1 MEGRVILHFDFFS
14 AEGGPGFDFVEGER
28 KEKGGGVHTIGK
40 EKGGLGWVFIWGEKR
55 GGWGAEKGRASGFG
69 L

>member
-1 MEGRVILHFDFFS
+1 MVLHFDFFN
-14 AEGGPGFDFVEGER
+14 AEGGPGFYFVEGER

-40 EKGGLGWVFIWGEKR
+40 EKGGLGWVFDL
-55 GGWGAEKGRASGFG
+55 GGRSEVGRARRRERASGFG